1 MADYS
6 ITAVDRRVVY
16 DGSAGTGPYA
26 FSFPILTTTDIAVF
40 KDSTRLTEGT
50 GSSQYQVTISS
61 SNGTGSVT
69 LGSAAS
75 ASNTIT
81 ITGARTIERTTDFVT
96 AGDLLASSLNVELDS
111 QTIFAQ
117 QVSEDA
123 ARAIKAP
130 VTDPTSINMELPS
143 KADRADNLLS
153 FNSSGDPT
161 VISVSGLATV
171 AASLQRTVDVFSG
184 NGSTTSFTLSVA
196 PGREENC
203 QVFFDGVHQSHSTFT
218 VSNTTLAFSTAPPS
232 GTNNIEVVHGAALA
246 EAGPAGATGSQGP
259 AGPQGPRGQ
268 GGVEYNFESTTTD
281 TDQGAGKVFL
291 NNSTVA
297 SASVLYLDDLD
308 ANGVNLNTFIDTFD
322 DSSTTSY
329 RGSIH
334 LVEIADPSNYAIF
347 AVNGSVI
354 SASTYSK
361 IPVAHQASGGSFTD
375 GNAMSVLFVRT
386 GDTGSGLASVVA
398 DSSPQ
403 LGGDL
408 DLNGN
413 NIDFPSVANISDCL
427 DEDNMAS
434 NSATKLATQQSIKSY
449 ADTKATKGANSDI
462 TSLSGLSTPL
472 SVAQG
477 GTGASSLTDGG
488 VLLGSGTGAVTAMSA
503 LGDGAIIVGD
513 GSTDPVALT
522 AFSSSTGNLLSSK
535 GGTIGKQTLWVPAAA
550 MRPESSNGC
559 SAMTDHVTTS
569 GRPDIMGLLF
579 DGASDEH
586 AQFSVAFPKGWNE
599 GTVTFRAFSAVTDAA
614 ATDGSD
620 TVSWALQGLSVADDA
635 SIDQAYGTAVAVTE
649 ATSGTVEDIAVSA
662 ESGAVTIASAAADTL
677 TFFRVFRDVSAD
689 NMAEDAVLLGI
700 QIFYTIDAGE
710 DT

>member
-1 MADYS
+1 MTVSGTLTKNSYSADGSTSVFAYGFKIFAAADLEVIIRAATGAETTKTLTTDYS
-6 ITAVDRRVVY
+6 VSGVGAD
-16 DGSAGTGPYA
+16 AG
-26 FSFPILTTTDIAVF
+26 
-40 KDSTRLTEGT
+40 
-50 GSSQYQVTISS
+50 
-61 SNGTGSVT
+61 GSVT
-69 LGSAAS
+69 FGSAPAS
-75 ASNTIT
+75 TETVVIRRKLT
-81 ITGARTIERTTDFVT
+81 LTQGTDYVENDPFPADSHENALDRLT
-96 AGDLLASSLNVELDS
+96 FIAQDLQEELNRSLKIS
-111 QTIFAQ
+111 
-117 QVSEDA
+117 
-123 ARAIKAP
+123 
-130 VTDPTSINMELPS
+130 VTDSSIGNIPNS
-143 KADRADNLLS
+143 IDRADNILAFDS
-153 FNSSGDPT
+153 AGNPKVVTSTS
-161 VISVSGLATV
+161 LATV
-171 AASLQRTVDVFSG
+171 AASINRTVDTFSG
-184 NGSTTSFTLSVA
+184 NASTTSFTLSVD

-203 QVFFDGVHQSHSTFT
+203 QVFIDGVHQAHSTFS
-218 VSNTTLAFSTAPPS
+218 VSGTTLSFSTAPPA
-232 GTNNIEVVHGAALA
+232 GTNNIECVHGAALA
-246 EAGPAGATGSQGP
+246 EAGPQGATGSQGP
-259 AGPQGPRGQ
+259 SGPQGPRGQ

-308 ANGVNLNTFIDTFD
+308 ANGVNLNTYIDTFD

-449 ADTKATKGANSDI
+449 ADTKAVKGANSDI
-462 TSLSGLSTPL
+462 TSLSGLTTAL

-488 VLLGSGTGAVTAMSA
+488 VLLGSGTGAISAMSA
-503 LGDGAIIVGD
+503 LGDGHIIVGD
-513 GSTDPVALT
+513 GSGDPVALS
-522 AFSSSTGNLLSSK
+522 AFSSSTGNLLGTK
-535 GGTIGKQTLWVPAAA
+535 GGVIGQQTIWVPAGAMEPAVSTAPAVSNAVEIGTSLFAA
-550 MRPESSNGC
+550 RTMDF
-559 SAMTDHVTTS
+559 A
-569 GRPDIMGLLF
+569 
-579 DGASDEH
+579 
-586 AQFSVAFPKGWNE
+586 
-599 GTVTFRAFSAVTDAA
+599 
-614 ATDGSD
+614 DGSD
-620 TVSWALQGLSVADDA
+620 LYCYFGIQMPKSWDAGNLVLQFLWSATGTNANTVAWGAAAIALGDDEALTTAFPAPTVATADTNSTTADDLMISSELTLTVSSSPA
-635 SIDQAYGTAVAVTE
+635 
-649 ATSGTVEDIAVSA
+649 A
-662 ESGAVTIASAAADTL
+662 ENYVMFEIM
-677 TFFRVFRDVSAD
+677 RDVSAD
-689 NMAEDAVLLGI
+689 TLAEPARLHGI
-700 QIFYTIDAGE
+700 RIHYTVSTGIDS
-710 DT
+710 

>member
-16 DGSAGTGPYA
+16 TGSAGTGPYA
-26 FSFPILTTTDIAVF
+26 FTFPILTTTDIAVF
-40 KDSTRLTEGT
+40 KDSTRLTEGS

-123 ARAIKAP
+123 ARAIRAP
-130 VTDPTSINMELPS
+130 VTDPTSINMELPA

-161 VISVSGLATV
+161 VTSVAGLATV

-203 QVFFDGVHQSHSTFT
+203 QVFFDGVHQAHSTFT

-281 TDQGAGKVFL
+281 TDQGVATVFL
-291 NNSTVA
+291 NHASVS
-297 SASVLYLDDLD
+297 SASVLYLDDVD
-308 ANGVNLNTFIDTFD
+308 ANGVNLNTYIDTFD

-347 AVNGSVI
+347 AVNGGVI
-354 SASTYSK
+354 SASSYSK

-398 DSSPQ
+398 DTSPE

-408 DLNGN
+408 SLNGN

-434 NSATKLATQQSIKSY
+434 NSATKLATQQSIKAY
-449 ADTKATKGANSDI
+449 ADLKAVKGANSDI
-462 TSLSGLSTPL
+462 TSLSGLTTAL

-477 GTGASSLTDGG
+477 GTGATSLTDGG
-488 VLLGSGTGAVTAMSA
+488 LLLGSGTGAVTAMSA

-513 GSTDPVALT
+513 GSGDPVALS
-522 AFSSSTGNLLSSK
+522 AFSSSTGNLLGTK
-535 GGTIGKQTLWVPAAA
+535 GGVIGQQTIWVPAGAMEPAVSTAPAVSNAVEIGTSLFAA
-550 MRPESSNGC
+550 RTMDF
-559 SAMTDHVTTS
+559 A
-569 GRPDIMGLLF
+569 
-579 DGASDEH
+579 
-586 AQFSVAFPKGWNE
+586 
-599 GTVTFRAFSAVTDAA
+599 
-614 ATDGSD
+614 DGSD
-620 TVSWALQGLSVADDA
+620 LYCYFGIQMPKSWDAGNLVLQFVWSATGTNANTVAWGAAAIALADDEA
-635 SIDQAYGTAVAVTE
+635 LTTAFPAPTVAT
-649 ATSGTVEDIAVSA
+649 
-662 ESGAVTIASAAADTL
+662 ADTNSTTADDLMISSEL
-677 TFFRVFRDVSAD
+677 TLTVGSSPAAENYVMFEIMRDVSAD
-689 NMAEDAVLLGI
+689 TLAEPARLHGI
-700 QIFYTIDAGE
+700 RLHLTVSNGTD
-710 DT
+710 D

>member
-26 FSFPILTTTDIAVF
+26 FTFPILTSTDIAVY
-40 KDSTRLTEGT
+40 KDSTKLTEGS

-123 ARAIKAP
+123 ARAIRAP
-130 VTDPTSINMELPS
+130 VTDPTSINMELPA

-161 VISVSGLATV
+161 VTSVSGLATV

-203 QVFFDGVHQSHSTFT
+203 QVFFDGVHQAHSTFT

-246 EAGPAGATGSQGP
+246 EAGPAGATGP
-259 AGPQGPRGQ
+259 AGAASTVAGPRGQ

-281 TDQGAGKVFL
+281 TDQGNGKVFL
-291 NNSTVA
+291 NH
-297 SASVLYLDDLD
+297 ASVSSATILFLDDVD
-308 ANGVNLNTFIDTFD
+308 ANGVNLNSYIDTFD
-322 DSSTTSY
+322 DSTTTGL
-329 RGSIH
+329 RGTIH
-334 LVEIADPSNYAIF
+334 LVEIANPVNYAIF
-347 AVNGSVI
+347 NVTGAVT

-361 IPVAHQASGGSFTD
+361 VAVTHVASGGSFTD

-386 GDTGSGLASVVA
+386 GNAGSGLANIVE
-398 DSSPQ
+398 DSSPE

-408 DLNGN
+408 SLNGN
-413 NIDFPSVANISDCL
+413 NIDFPSTANVSDVL
-427 DEDNMAS
+427 NESNMAS
-434 NSATKLATQQSIKSY
+434 NSSTKLATQSSIKAY
-449 ADTKATKGANSDI
+449 ADLKAVKGANSDI
-462 TSLSGLSTPL
+462 TSLSGLTTAL

-477 GTGASSLTDGG
+477 GTGATSLTDGG
-488 VLLGSGTGAVTAMSA
+488 VLLGSGTGAVTAMTA

-513 GSTDPVALT
+513 GSGDPVALS
-522 AFSSSTGNLLSSK
+522 AFSSSTGNLLGTK
-535 GGTIGKQTLWVPAAA
+535 GGVIGQQTIWVPAGAMEPAVSTAPAVSNAVEIGTSLFAA
-550 MRPESSNGC
+550 RTMDF
-559 SAMTDHVTTS
+559 A
-569 GRPDIMGLLF
+569 
-579 DGASDEH
+579 
-586 AQFSVAFPKGWNE
+586 
-599 GTVTFRAFSAVTDAA
+599 
-614 ATDGSD
+614 DGSD
-620 TVSWALQGLSVADDA
+620 LYCYFGIQMPKSWDAGNLVLQFVWSATGTNANTVAWGASAISLGNDEALTTAFAAPTVATADTNSTTADDLMI
-635 SIDQAYGTAVAVTE
+635 SSE
-649 ATSGTVEDIAVSA
+649 L
-662 ESGAVTIASAAADTL
+662 TL
-677 TFFRVFRDVSAD
+677 TVGSSPAAENYVMFEIMRDVSAD
-689 NMAEDAVLLGI
+689 TLAEAARLHGI
-700 QIFYTIDAGE
+700 RIHYTVNTGID
-710 DT
+710 T

>member
-1 MADYS
+1 MTVSGTLTKNSYSGDGSTTVFAYGFKIFAAADLEVIIRAATGAETTKTLTTDYS
-6 ITAVDRRVVY
+6 VSGVGAD
-16 DGSAGTGPYA
+16 AG
-26 FSFPILTTTDIAVF
+26 
-40 KDSTRLTEGT
+40 
-50 GSSQYQVTISS
+50 
-61 SNGTGSVT
+61 GSVT
-69 LGSAAS
+69 FGSAPAS
-75 ASNTIT
+75 TETVVIRRKLT
-81 ITGARTIERTTDFVT
+81 LTQGTDYVENDPFPADSHENALDRLT
-96 AGDLLASSLNVELDS
+96 FISQDLQEELNRSLKIS
-111 QTIFAQ
+111 
-117 QVSEDA
+117 
-123 ARAIKAP
+123 
-130 VTDPTSINMELPS
+130 VTDSSIGNIPNS
-143 KADRADNLLS
+143 IDRADNILAFDS
-153 FNSSGDPT
+153 AGNPKVVTSTS
-161 VISVSGLATV
+161 LATV
-171 AASLQRTVDVFSG
+171 AASVNRTVDTFSG
-184 NGSTTSFTLSVA
+184 NASTTSFTLSVD

-203 QVFFDGVHQSHSTFT
+203 QIFIDGVHQAHSTFS
-218 VSNTTLAFSTAPPS
+218 VSGTTLSFSTAPPA
-232 GTNNIEVVHGAALA
+232 GTNNIECVHGAALA
-246 EAGPAGATGSQGP
+246 ESGPVGATGPAGSV
-259 AGPQGPRGQ
+259 GPQGPRGQ

-308 ANGVNLNTFIDTFD
+308 ANGVNLNTYIDTFD

-354 SASTYSK
+354 SASSYSK

-434 NSATKLATQQSIKSY
+434 NSATKLATQQSIKAY
-449 ADTKATKGANSDI
+449 ADLKATKGANSDI

-488 VLLGSGTGAVTAMSA
+488 VLLGSGTGAVTAMTA

-522 AFSSSTGNLLSSK
+522 AFSSSTGNLLGTK
-535 GGTIGKQTLWVPAAA
+535 GGVIGQQTIWVPAGAMEPAVSTAPAISNAVEIGTSLFAA
-550 MRPESSNGC
+550 RTMDF
-559 SAMTDHVTTS
+559 A
-569 GRPDIMGLLF
+569 
-579 DGASDEH
+579 
-586 AQFSVAFPKGWNE
+586 
-599 GTVTFRAFSAVTDAA
+599 
-614 ATDGSD
+614 DGSD
-620 TVSWALQGLSVADDA
+620 LYCYFGIQMPKSWDAGNLVLQFVWSATGTNANTVAWGAAAIALADDEA
-635 SIDQAYGTAVAVTE
+635 LTTAFPAPTVAT
-649 ATSGTVEDIAVSA
+649 
-662 ESGAVTIASAAADTL
+662 ADTNSTTADDLMISSEL
-677 TFFRVFRDVSAD
+677 TLTVGSSPAAENYVMFEIMRDVSAD
-689 NMAEDAVLLGI
+689 TLAEAARLHGI
-700 QIFYTIDAGE
+700 RVHYTVSTGIDS
-710 DT
+710 